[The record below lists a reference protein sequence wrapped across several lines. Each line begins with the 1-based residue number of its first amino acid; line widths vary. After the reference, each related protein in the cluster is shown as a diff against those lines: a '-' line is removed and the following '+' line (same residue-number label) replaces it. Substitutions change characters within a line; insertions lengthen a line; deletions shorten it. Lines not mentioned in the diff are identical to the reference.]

1 MDKKCV
7 ENENLFIFSIF
18 ISFMKIWALIT
29 VLIIFSLCI
38 SESPTTTPP
47 ETTPSPT
54 HPPTT
59 PPAVEDLSAYGNLT
73 PEIIKAIQNYDDNVE
88 LGPGETAYAEFMN
101 KDTSLFNYVYKI
113 TPENL
118 DTLQLYDDVHGENPS
133 ITAYKPYFF
142 AHPDQFEEGTAIRTY
157 GKDFPLDDLIEL
169 RGITDD
175 QSASNLLS
183 EIKGSEH
190 KELLLDYFT
199 EDNEINDKDFFVA
212 DNTNH
217 ALLKAILADSK
228 IKDHEDDLI
237 TRLADNKQIDRF
249 TLEPEEKLA
258 IYKLVYGKKISL
270 ENVSTDEIGKQTGE
284 KIFYDAVYDNLFKTE
299 DGRYLINI
307 KVNPKGDK
315 YPAAFYLPGD
325 VIRVVTRGPQF
336 GYMDVLEKTNEM
348 FDRYYESFH
357 KFIASH
363 PELQKGASDSDF
375 TYCAN
380 YAKGMS
386 TGIPWKE
393 AWFDLRCYN
402 NPSTT
407 IEINYGCELT
417 PGLMFFPDEIR
428 DSEYYRNFWIGIPKK
443 EPAIVDLDA
452 EGPEMGPIHEAYIY
466 IYDNFDDSYGP
477 FAADDIIGLS
487 KDGTISMRIG
497 YNPRI
502 SRDVWV
508 RKNFISYYIA
518 ENYEDW
524 MDTMNFFMEHVFNED
539 SE

>member
-1 MDKKCV
+1 
-7 ENENLFIFSIF
+7 
-18 ISFMKIWALIT
+18 MKIWALIT
-29 VLIIFSLCI
+29 VLMIFSLCI

-47 ETTPSPT
+47 ETTPYKTSTQQPL
-54 HPPTT
+54 PTT
-59 PPAVEDLSAYGNLT
+59 PPSEDLSSYPNLT

-88 LGPGETAYAEFMN
+88 LGPDETAYAEFMN

-118 DTLQLYDDVHGENPS
+118 DTLQLYEDVYGENPS

-169 RGITDD
+169 RGMTDD

-183 EIKGSEH
+183 EIKSNEH

-199 EDNEINDKDFFVA
+199 EDNEINPKDFFVA

-217 ALLKAILADSK
+217 ALLKAILADLE
-228 IKDHEDDLI
+228 IRDHEDDLV

-270 ENVSTDEIGKQTGE
+270 ENVSTDERGKPAGE
-284 KIFYDAVYDNLFKTE
+284 KIFYDAVYDNLFKTD
-299 DGRYLINI
+299 DGKYVINI
-307 KVNPKGDK
+307 KVNPKTDEF
-315 YPAAFYLPGD
+315 PAAFYLPGD

-336 GYMDVLEKTNEM
+336 RYMDVLEDTNEM
-348 FDRYYESFH
+348 FARYDEPFRE
-357 KFIASH
+357 FIASH

-402 NPSTT
+402 KNTT
-407 IEINYGCELT
+407 TEYNFGCVLT
-417 PGLMFFPDEIR
+417 PGLGLVPDEIR
-428 DSEYYRNFWIGIPKK
+428 DSKYYDNFWIGIPKK
-443 EPAIVDLDA
+443 EPALVDLDA
-452 EGPEMGPIHEAYIY
+452 EGPKYGPIHKAHAY

-477 FAADDIIGLS
+477 FAGDDMIGLS
-487 KDGTISMRIG
+487 KDGTISLAIG

-502 SRDVWV
+502 SKDVWV